1 MEKKDTKRVEKL
13 HKEITKFLNRLA
25 GKTDAKPV
33 LVLQYPDKDFLVF
46 GLDKDCDKIIA
57 DLYDKLFPSLE
68 EEVAAI
74 GKMTT
79 EALIKGYAKA
89 DIQDL
94 LCECDELPDGK
105 EKTELQDILF
115 DAMNKIASKRRQSK

>member
-1 MEKKDTKRVEKL
+1 MQKKDAKRVEKL

-46 GLDKDCDKIIA
+46 GLDKDCDEIIA
-57 DLYDKLFPSLE
+57 DLYEKLFHSLE
-68 EEVAAI
+68 EDVEAI
-74 GKMTT
+74 SKMSA
-79 EALIKGYAKA
+79 EALVKA
-89 DIQDL
+89 YTKSDIYDL
-94 LCECDELPDGK
+94 LCECNELQDGK